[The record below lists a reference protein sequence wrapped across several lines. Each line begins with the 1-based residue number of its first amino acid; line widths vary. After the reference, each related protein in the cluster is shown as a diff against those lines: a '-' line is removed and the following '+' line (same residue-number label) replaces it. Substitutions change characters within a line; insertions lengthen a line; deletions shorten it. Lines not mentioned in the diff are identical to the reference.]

1 MELCRICETRKP
13 RRSCPGVG
21 GDICA
26 LCCGSEREVTV
37 NCPLDCEYLLEARRH
52 ERENEVD
59 PDQFPNRD
67 VRITETF
74 LRDHAD
80 LLTYSARALLEASLT
95 TTGVGDNDVRE
106 ALEAM
111 IRTLR
116 TAESG
121 LIYESRPQN
130 PYADAVVQKFQ
141 QSLEQLREHLRR
153 ELGMHTVRDA
163 EVLGVLVF
171 LQRMELTHNNGRRR
185 GRAFLSFLLEH
196 FPQREQGRVV
206 AS

>member
-196 FPQREQGRVV
+196 FPQREQSRVV